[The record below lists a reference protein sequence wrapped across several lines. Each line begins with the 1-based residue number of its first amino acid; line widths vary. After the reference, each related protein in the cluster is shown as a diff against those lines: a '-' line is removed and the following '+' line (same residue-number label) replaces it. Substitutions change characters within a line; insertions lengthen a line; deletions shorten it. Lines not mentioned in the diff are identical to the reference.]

1 MKGAIRSE
9 NGSLLVFFLFCS
21 YSLLLCTLSTTK
33 RMHGIHHDIIEPRF
47 PKCKFILGDIL
58 LPNDMASIRAVC
70 EKSMVGSAP
79 SIICIDVNGNREIDG
94 VIECLNTVMKEPWRR
109 QPRMIIVKSR
119 FLYWE
124 VKKLKNNLC

>member
-1 MKGAIRSE
+1 
-9 NGSLLVFFLFCS
+9 
-21 YSLLLCTLSTTK
+21 
-33 RMHGIHHDIIEPRF
+33 
-47 PKCKFILGDIL
+47 
-58 LPNDMASIRAVC
+58 MASIRAVC

>member
-1 MKGAIRSE
+1 
-9 NGSLLVFFLFCS
+9 
-21 YSLLLCTLSTTK
+21 
-33 RMHGIHHDIIEPRF
+33 
-47 PKCKFILGDIL
+47 
-58 LPNDMASIRAVC
+58 
-70 EKSMVGSAP
+70 
-79 SIICIDVNGNREIDG
+79 VNGNREIDG